1 MIKCVIFDMDGTLL
15 DSETVALIAWQKVI
29 DTYKLDMDLTLPIMS
44 IGLNYNSMEKL
55 FTEHMGADFP
65 FHKYWEE
72 SRRFVREYIQEHGL
86 AVKKGF
92 FELSEYLH
100 KNGIKS
106 LVATS
111 SYHESSVNKL
121 KRVGIYDSFD
131 GIVGGDEIVN
141 GKPDPE
147 IFLKALA
154 LSGCSKQELII
165 VEDSENGVKA
175 ALASGI
181 RCVYIKD
188 IKDIDPQTESRVFA
202 RAEDLAGIIDII
214 DSLNRG

>member
-29 DTYKLDMDLTLPIMS
+29 DTYHLDMDLTLPMMS

-55 FTEHMGADFP
+55 FTERMGADFP

-92 FELSEYLH
+92 AELSEYLH
-100 KNGIKS
+100 KKGIKS

-111 SYHESSVNKL
+111 SYHESAVKKL
-121 KRVGIYDSFD
+121 TRVGIYDSFD